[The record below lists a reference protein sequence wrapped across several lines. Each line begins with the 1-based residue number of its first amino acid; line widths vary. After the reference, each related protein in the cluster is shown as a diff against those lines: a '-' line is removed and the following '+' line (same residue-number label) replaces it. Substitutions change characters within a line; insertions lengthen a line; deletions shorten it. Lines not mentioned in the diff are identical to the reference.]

1 MGAAISAI
9 YEEASAADEQERQK
23 ARQDLEVLQK
33 AVAYKLNQFEDKLR
47 ERFLNPDS
55 VAKTQVP
62 GLRALR
68 ISRYSNV
75 GIKGAPEEN
84 VSGAIDNYL
93 GTAKTGFSSEAS
105 LKDGFKKI
113 VSTAMKDI
121 LSTTAAG
128 EHEQEAFFVYV
139 QHNSVIRLDVM
150 LWRWNFTGNGF
161 SDKYENVL
169 GYVICTSIVDVSAL
183 KTAEFVYLISEYA
196 GDSEEEVL
204 KYIET
209 MGRIYSYARKLKQS
223 QRALPPPEPEKDDD

>member
-9 YEEASAADEQERQK
+9 YQEMSAADEQERQK

-33 AVAYKLNQFEDKLR
+33 AVEYKLSQFEHRLH
-47 ERFLNPDS
+47 ERFLNPDA

-68 ISRYSNV
+68 MSRYSNV
-75 GIKGAPEEN
+75 GIKGTPEEN

-93 GTAKTGFSSEAS
+93 GTGRTGLSSEAS

-113 VSTAMKDI
+113 VATTLKEI
-121 LSTTAAG
+121 LSNTDAG
-128 EHEQEAFFVYV
+128 EHEKDAFFIYV
-139 QHNSVIRLDVM
+139 QHNSVVRLDVM
-150 LWRWNFTGNGF
+150 LWRWNFTGKGF

-169 GYVICTSIVDVSAL
+169 GYMICTSVVDVSAL

-209 MGRIYSYARKLKQS
+209 MGRIYSCARKLKQS
-223 QRALPPPEPEKDDD
+223 QQPLPLPIPENGGN